1 MLKYA
6 ILIAVVVIGYIA
18 FTGADVTEE
27 YDAITEIRDIAFEH
41 VVDPLAKD
49 ILKQASES
57 NIEEI
62 IENSIEKYNGEK
74 NEM

>member
-18 FTGADVTEE
+18 YTGTDVTEE
-27 YDAITEIRDIAFEH
+27 YDAITEIRDIVFGD
-41 VVDPLAKD
+41 VVDPLTKD
-49 ILKQASES
+49 ILKQASKS
-57 NIEEI
+57 NIEKI
-62 IENSIEKYNGEK
+62 LENSIEKYSGEK

>member
-18 FTGADVTEE
+18 YTGTDVTED
-27 YDAITEIRDIAFEH
+27 YDAITEIRDIVFGD
-41 VVDPLAKD
+41 VVDPLTKD

-62 IENSIEKYNGEK
+62 IENSIEKYGEEK
-74 NEM
+74 IEM

>member
-6 ILIAVVVIGYIA
+6 ILITVVVIGYIA

-27 YDAITEIRDIAFEH
+27 YDAISEIRNIVFDD
-41 VVDPLAKD
+41 VVDPLTKD

-57 NIEEI
+57 NLGEI
-62 IENSIEKYNGEK
+62 LENSIEKYNGGY
-74 NEM
+74 

>member
-6 ILIAVVVIGYIA
+6 FLIALVVIGYIA
-18 FTGADVTEE
+18 YTGTDVTEE
-27 YDAITEIRDIAFEH
+27 YDAITEIRDIVFSN
-41 VVDPLAKD
+41 VVDPLTKD

-62 IENSIEKYNGEK
+62 IENSIEKYSGDK

>member
-18 FTGADVTEE
+18 YTGTDVTEE
-27 YDAITEIRDIAFEH
+27 YDAITEIRDIAFGD

-62 IENSIEKYNGEK
+62 IENSIEKYSGEK

>member
-6 ILIAVVVIGYIA
+6 FLIAFAVIGYIA
-18 FTGADVTEE
+18 YSGADVSEE
-27 YDAITEIRDIAFEH
+27 YDAISEIRNIALDD

-49 ILKQASES
+49 LLKQASES
-57 NIEEI
+57 NLDQI
-62 IENSIEKYNGEK
+62 IENSIAEYSGEK

>member
-18 FTGADVTEE
+18 YTGTDVTEE
-27 YDAITEIRDIAFEH
+27 YDAITEIRDIAFSD
-41 VVDPLAKD
+41 VVDPLTKD

-57 NIEEI
+57 NLDEI
-62 IENSIEKYNGEK
+62 IENSIEKYSGNK

>member
-6 ILIAVVVIGYIA
+6 ILIAVFVIGYIA
-18 FTGADVTEE
+18 YTGTDVTEE
-27 YDAITEIRDIAFEH
+27 YDAITEIRDIVFGD
-41 VVDPLAKD
+41 VVDPLTKD

-62 IENSIEKYNGEK
+62 IENSIEKYSGEK

>member
-6 ILIAVVVIGYIA
+6 ILITVVVIGYIA

-27 YDAITEIRDIAFEH
+27 YDAISEIRNIAFGN

-57 NIEEI
+57 NLDEI
-62 IENSIEKYNGEK
+62 IENSIEKYSGGK

>member
-1 MLKYA
+1 MLKYV

-18 FTGADVTEE
+18 YTGTDVTEE
-27 YDAITEIRDIAFEH
+27 YDAISEIRNIALED
-41 VVDPLAKD
+41 VVDPITKD

-62 IENSIEKYNGEK
+62 IENSIEKFRWEK
-74 NEM
+74 IEM

>member
-18 FTGADVTEE
+18 YTGTDVTEE
-27 YDAITEIRDIAFEH
+27 YDAITEIRDIVFGD
-41 VVDPLAKD
+41 VVDPLTKD

-62 IENSIEKYNGEK
+62 IENSIEKYGEEK
-74 NEM
+74 IEM

>member
-6 ILIAVVVIGYIA
+6 ILIAVAVISYIA
-18 FTGADVTEE
+18 YTGTDVTEE
-27 YDAITEIRDIAFEH
+27 YDAISEIRNIALDN
-41 VVDPLAKD
+41 VVDPFAKD

-57 NIEEI
+57 GLDEI
-62 IENSIEKYNGEK
+62 IENSIEKYSGDK

>member
-1 MLKYA
+1 LLKYA
-6 ILIAVVVIGYIA
+6 FLIALVVIGYIV
-18 FTGADVTEE
+18 FTGTDVTEE
-27 YDAITEIRDIAFEH
+27 YDAITEIRDIVFSD
-41 VVDPLAKD
+41 VVDPLTKD

-62 IENSIEKYNGEK
+62 IENSIEKYSGEN

>member
-18 FTGADVTEE
+18 YTGTDVTEE
-27 YDAITEIRDIAFEH
+27 YDAITEIRDIVFGD
-41 VVDPLAKD
+41 VVDPLTKD

-62 IENSIEKYNGEK
+62 IENSIEEYSGEK

>member
-1 MLKYA
+1 MLKYV
-6 ILIAVVVIGYIA
+6 ILIAVFVIGYIA
-18 FTGADVTEE
+18 YTGTDVTEE
-27 YDAITEIRDIAFEH
+27 YNAISEIRNIALDD

-62 IENSIEKYNGEK
+62 IENSIEKYGEEK

>member
-18 FTGADVTEE
+18 YTGTDVTEE
-27 YDAITEIRDIAFEH
+27 YDAITEIRDIVFSN
-41 VVDPLAKD
+41 VVDPLTKD

-62 IENSIEKYNGEK
+62 IENSIEKFRWEK
-74 NEM
+74 IEM

>member
-18 FTGADVTEE
+18 YTGTDVTEE
-27 YDAITEIRDIAFEH
+27 YDAITEIRDIVFGD
-41 VVDPLAKD
+41 VVDPLTKD

-62 IENSIEKYNGEK
+62 IESSIEKYSGEK

>member
-6 ILIAVVVIGYIA
+6 FLIALVVIGYIA
-18 FTGADVTEE
+18 FTGTDVTEE
-27 YDAITEIRDIAFEH
+27 YDAITEIRDIVFGD
-41 VVDPLAKD
+41 VVDPLTKD

-62 IENSIEKYNGEK
+62 IENSIEKFRWEK
-74 NEM
+74 IEM

>member
-18 FTGADVTEE
+18 YTGTDVTEE
-27 YDAITEIRDIAFEH
+27 YDAITEIRDIAFGD
-41 VVDPLAKD
+41 VVDPLTKD

-62 IENSIEKYNGEK
+62 IENSIEKYSGEK

>member
-6 ILIAVVVIGYIA
+6 ILIAVVVIGYIT
-18 FTGADVTEE
+18 FTGIDVTEE

>member
-6 ILIAVVVIGYIA
+6 FLIALVVIGYIA
-18 FTGADVTEE
+18 FTGTDVTEE
-27 YDAITEIRDIAFEH
+27 YDAISEIRNIALDN

-57 NIEEI
+57 NLDEI
-62 IENSIEKYNGEK
+62 IENSIEKYSGDK

>member
-18 FTGADVTEE
+18 FTGIDVTEE

>member
-6 ILIAVVVIGYIA
+6 FLIALIVIGYIA
-18 FTGADVTEE
+18 FTGTDVTEE
-27 YDAITEIRDIAFEH
+27 YDAITEIRDIVFGD
-41 VVDPLAKD
+41 VVDPLTKD

-62 IENSIEKYNGEK
+62 IENSIEKFRWEK
-74 NEM
+74 IEM

>member
-6 ILIAVVVIGYIA
+6 FLIALVVIGYIA
-18 FTGADVTEE
+18 FTGTDVTEE
-27 YDAITEIRDIAFEH
+27 YDAISEIRNIALDN
-41 VVDPLAKD
+41 VIDPFAKD

-62 IENSIEKYNGEK
+62 IENSIEKFRWEK
-74 NEM
+74 IEM

>member
-6 ILIAVVVIGYIA
+6 FLIALVVIGYIA
-18 FTGADVTEE
+18 YTGTDVTEE
-27 YDAITEIRDIAFEH
+27 YDAITEIRNTVFDD
-41 VVDPLAKD
+41 VVDPLTKD

-57 NIEEI
+57 DLEEVL
-62 IENSIEKYNGEK
+62 ENYIEKYSGEK